1 MDDQKKQVLDS
12 DSLSSAKNRS
22 VVLLQDLLALI
33 KSEAEKHPI
42 AFGEPKQHIPPSKHL
57 AKNRWFLKSLVVFP
71 WIMLAVFLGSF
82 FWDFPGVTTTVFGHL
97 FEYNGLL
104 RIISV
109 SAIIGYATNWVA
121 IKMLFRPRKPRPILG
136 HGLIPAQKERIAFRL
151 AQAVSKDLINPELIQ
166 QKIHESGLVGQYR
179 ERITVYL
186 KDFLES
192 SDFRLGLK
200 SLFKDYLDDLLSDP
214 EFRAELAKQIVE
226 KLDTLLEKK
235 IMEKFALKVYTTVK
249 GRDTHEV
256 IQEALAN
263 LPTMLDSGFDK
274 IDEVLDDL
282 PVKMDEYGP
291 KLEDLFTALLYRL
304 INQLDV
310 HELVETNL
318 RRFDESKLEG
328 LILGAT
334 NEQLHY
340 IQYLGALFGAIGGF
354 VIWEPI
360 IASVALAVII
370 VGILGLDRLLGG
382 DYDKVE
388 NKVA

>member
-1 MDDQKKQVLDS
+1 MEDQNSVNQN
-12 DSLSSAKNRS
+12 SLSSAKNRS
-22 VVLLQDLLALI
+22 VLLLQDLLQLI
-33 KSEAEKHPI
+33 KNEAVKHPI
-42 AFGEPKQHIPPSKHL
+42 AFGESKVHNPPSKHTV
-57 AKNRWFLKSLVVFP
+57 KNRWFLKSLVVFP
-71 WIMLAVFLGSF
+71 WIMLMVFATSF
-82 FWDFPGVTTTVFGHL
+82 FWDFPGVSNIILGHT

-121 IKMLFRPRKPRPILG
+121 IKMLFRPRKSRPILG

-166 QKIHESGLVGQYR
+166 QKIHESGLVSQYR
-179 ERITVYL
+179 ERVSIYL
-186 KDFLES
+186 KDFLASE
-192 SDFRLGLK
+192 DFRVGLK
-200 SLFKDYLDDLLSDP
+200 TLFKNYLDDLLSDA
-214 EFRAELAKQIVE
+214 EFRAALAKQIVE
-226 KLDTLLEKK
+226 KLDNLLEKK
-235 IMEKFALKVYTTVK
+235 FMEKVALKVYTTVK
-249 GRDTHEV
+249 GRDTQEV

-263 LPTMLDSGFDK
+263 LPTMLDSGFDR
-274 IDEVLDDL
+274 IDEILDDL
-282 PVKMDEYGP
+282 PIKMDEYGP
-291 KLEDLFTALLYRL
+291 KIEDLFTALLYRL

-310 HELVETNL
+310 HDLVETNL

-360 IASVALAVII
+360 IATLVLALII
-370 VGILGLDRLLGG
+370 ATILGLDRVLGG
-382 DYDKVE
+382 RYDSVE
-388 NKVA
+388 SK

>member
-1 MDDQKKQVLDS
+1 VEDQKAPKS
-12 DSLSSAKNRS
+12 DSLSSAKSRS
-22 VVLLQDLLALI
+22 ALLLQDLLELI
-33 KSEAEKHPI
+33 KNEAVKHPI
-42 AFGEPKQHIPPSKHL
+42 AFSEAKTHTPPSKHL
-57 AKNRWFLKSLVVFP
+57 AKNRWLLKSLVIFP
-71 WIMLAVFLGSF
+71 WIMITVFGISF
-82 FWDFPGVTTTVFGHL
+82 FWDFLGVSSVLFGHT

-109 SAIIGYATNWVA
+109 SSIIGYVTNWVA

-166 QKIHESGLVGQYR
+166 QKIHESGLVSQYR
-179 ERITVYL
+179 ERITLYL
-186 KDFLES
+186 KDFMES
-192 SDFRLGLK
+192 ADFRQSLKLLLK
-200 SLFKDYLDDLLSDP
+200 SYLDDLLSDA

-226 KLDTLLEKK
+226 KLDSLLEKK
-235 IMEKFALKVYTTVK
+235 FMEKVALKVYTTVK
-249 GRDTHEV
+249 GRDTHQV

-263 LPTMLDSGFDK
+263 LPSMLDSGFDR
-274 IDEVLDDL
+274 IDEILDDL
-282 PVKMDEYGP
+282 PIKMDEYGP
-291 KLEDLFTALLYRL
+291 KIEDLFTALLYRL

-360 IASVALAVII
+360 IATVVLAVII
-370 VGILGLDRLLGG
+370 GGILGLDRLLGG
-382 DYDKVE
+382 VYDEVE
-388 NKVA
+388 NKKA

>member
-1 MDDQKKQVLDS
+1 MEELNNNAK

-22 VVLLQDLLALI
+22 LVLLQDLLDLI
-33 KSEAEKHPI
+33 KTEAVKHPL
-42 AFGEPKQHIPPSKHL
+42 AFSNPKEHIPPSKHV
-57 AKNRWFLKSLVVFP
+57 AKNRLLLHSLVVFP
-71 WIMLAVFLGSF
+71 WIMMGVFITSF
-82 FWDFPGVTTTVFGHL
+82 FWDFEGISSETFGHV
-97 FEYNGLL
+97 FEYKGLL

-121 IKMLFRPRKPRPILG
+121 IKMLFRPRKFRPILG

-166 QKIHESGLVGQYR
+166 QKIHESDLVGQYR
-179 ERITVYL
+179 ERVTLYL

-192 SDFRLGLK
+192 ADFRFGLK
-200 SLFKDYLDDLLSDP
+200 ALFKGYLDDILSDA
-214 EFRAELAKQIVE
+214 EFRAALAKQIVE
-226 KLDTLLEKK
+226 KLDNLLEKK
-235 IMEKFALKVYTTVK
+235 VMEKFALKVYTTVK

-282 PVKMDEYGP
+282 PIKMDEYGP
-291 KLEDLFTALLYRL
+291 KIEDLFTALLYRL

-310 HELVETNL
+310 HDLVETNL
-318 RRFDESKLEG
+318 KRFDESKLEG

-354 VIWEPI
+354 IIWEPI
-360 IASVALAVII
+360 IASLSLIFII
-370 VGILGLDRLLGG
+370 VCILGLDRLLGG
-382 DYDKVE
+382 PYDEVE
-388 NKVA
+388 KKQA

>member
-1 MDDQKKQVLDS
+1 MEEHNNNAT

-22 VVLLQDLLALI
+22 LVLLQDLLDLI
-33 KSEAEKHPI
+33 KTEAVKHPL
-42 AFGEPKQHIPPSKHL
+42 AFSNPKEHIPPSKHV
-57 AKNRWFLKSLVVFP
+57 AKNRWLLHSLVVFP
-71 WIMLAVFLGSF
+71 WIMIGVFITSF
-82 FWDFPGVTTTVFGHL
+82 FWDFEGISSDAFGHV
-97 FEYNGLL
+97 FEYKGLL

-121 IKMLFRPRKPRPILG
+121 IKMLFRPRKHRPILG

-179 ERITVYL
+179 ERVTLYL

-192 SDFRLGLK
+192 ADFRIGLK
-200 SLFKDYLDDLLSDP
+200 ALFKGYLDDILSDA
-214 EFRAELAKQIVE
+214 EFRAALAKQIVE
-226 KLDTLLEKK
+226 KLDNLLEKK
-235 IMEKFALKVYTTVK
+235 VMEKFALKVYTTVK

-282 PVKMDEYGP
+282 PIKMDEYGP
-291 KLEDLFTALLYRL
+291 KIEDLFTALLYRL

-310 HELVETNL
+310 HDLVETNL
-318 RRFDESKLEG
+318 KRFDESKLEG

-354 VIWEPI
+354 IIWEPI
-360 IASVALAVII
+360 IASLSLILII
-370 VGILGLDRLLGG
+370 VCILGLDRLLGG
-382 DYDKVE
+382 PYDEVE
-388 NKVA
+388 NKQA